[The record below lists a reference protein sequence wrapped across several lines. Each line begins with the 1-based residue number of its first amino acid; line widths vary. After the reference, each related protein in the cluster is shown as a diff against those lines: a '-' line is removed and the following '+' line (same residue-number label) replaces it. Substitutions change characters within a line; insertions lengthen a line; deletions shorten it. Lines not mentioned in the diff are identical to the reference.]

1 MSLRRPSTLAR
12 VRRVQALE
20 LLALALL
27 ANPPPLAATLQS
39 R

>member
-1 MSLRRPSTLAR
+1 
-12 VRRVQALE
+12 VQALE